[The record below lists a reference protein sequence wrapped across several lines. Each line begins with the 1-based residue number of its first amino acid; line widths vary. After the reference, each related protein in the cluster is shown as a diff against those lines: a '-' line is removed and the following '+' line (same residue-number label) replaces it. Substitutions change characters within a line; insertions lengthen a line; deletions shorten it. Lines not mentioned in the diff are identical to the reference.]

1 MKRSDELKQER
12 EELRTS
18 MRGIADAA
26 KGRKMTTEERTR
38 FDGLKRDIDQTN
50 QDIDTYLVMETEE
63 REAAT
68 NESGNGRPT
77 GHRPQ
82 ISNRARP
89 FADYARALFDGRT
102 TKIDQDNAGEFSRT
116 ERRTSTSTTMAGGIQ
131 NPLIGNDVIF
141 TSLAENYLAQLG
153 VDVFD
158 LKANYYQLP
167 KVTGYTSLT
176 GFTETQD
183 IPLGDPTIVP
193 VKFSAKNYGVLVKI
207 HSNVLRDA
215 GPMAEQIIQGIFDR
229 AVQDMF
235 IKEILYGTA
244 GANGV
249 TGLDTFA
256 GVQTVDA
263 GSAILA
269 NYSLLTNAAQKAL
282 TANAT
287 IDKIGYLMH
296 PVAWEQLQ
304 SAADTTGQPLVMPRG
319 LDGRPMAVSTAVKTD
334 YGVGTDETRI
344 YAGNWN
350 TVKLGLEGRYEMR
363 LDQTFAASDITAFA
377 VVVRAD
383 LQVFEPSQLAII
395 ANIATA

>member
-1 MKRSDELKQER
+1 MKRSDEFKQER
-12 EELRTS
+12 EEKRAD
-18 MRGIADAA
+18 MRKIADAA
-26 KGRKMTTEERTR
+26 KGRKMSTEERTR
-38 FDGLKRDIDQTN
+38 FDALKKDIDQLN
-50 QDIDTYLVMETEE
+50 EDIDTYLVMETEE

-68 NESGNGRPT
+68 TEAGSRRPA

-82 ISNRARP
+82 TTSRARP
-89 FADYARALFDGRT
+89 FADYARALFDGRA
-102 TKIDQDNAGEFSRT
+102 TKIDQDNAGEFSKP
-116 ERRTSTSTTMAGGIQ
+116 ERRTSNSTTMAGGIQ
-131 NPLIGNDVIF
+131 NPLIGSDAIY
-141 TSLAENYLAQLG
+141 TSLAQNYLAQLG

-167 KVTGYTSLT
+167 KVTGYTALT
-176 GFTETQD
+176 GFTEAQD
-183 IPLGDPTIVP
+183 IPLADPTIVP
-193 VKFSAKNYGVLVKI
+193 VKFTAKNYGVLVKV
-207 HSNVLRDA
+207 HNNVLRDA

-263 GSAILA
+263 ASAILTD
-269 NYSLLTNAAQKAL
+269 YSLLTNAAQKAL

-287 IDKIGYLMH
+287 IDQIGYLMH
-296 PVAWEQLQ
+296 PIAWEQLQ
-304 SAADTTGQPLVMPRG
+304 SAADSTGQPLVMPRG
-319 LDGRPMAVSTAVKTD
+319 LDGRPMAVSTAVKIN
-334 YGVGTDETRI
+334 YGGTTDETRI

-383 LQVFEPSQLAII
+383 LQVFEPTQLAII